1 MQLNLHKITM
11 VQQYITPTCQALD
24 LLHTIPCTYNNNHSN
39 ELSIVKYTLYR
50 FNKKKYDSHT
60 IKTLVI
66 CNLLMVH
73 YYKINTYTYNLHTLM
88 SGIIPPT

>member
-24 LLHTIPCTYNNNHSN
+24 LLHTIHVHNNHSN
-39 ELSIVKYTLYR
+39 ELSIVKYSLYH
-50 FNKKKYDSHT
+50 FNKKNYDAHT

-66 CNLLMVH
+66 CNLLMVN
-73 YYKINTYTYNLHTLM
+73 YYKINTYTYNLHTLI
-88 SGIIPPT
+88 SAIIPTT